1 MDLPLRVE
9 PGSSWDDKSTSG
21 SPAVGILL
29 NQRRLSCNAGRARH
43 RMVARSLLALLI
55 SAGAVSLAYAADS
68 PDRRSVIAR
77 VGETS
82 IGRDEFDQA
91 LGIAARR
98 KFYHGKTP
106 DGEMAALQREVAR
119 TMVDNVLLLK
129 EAKRLGLKPDAES
142 VKRTISEHETRY
154 KASAQWQSTREVV
167 LPKLQKQLEIDSLL
181 LLLQNKV
188 QSVAAP
194 DAAQL
199 QIFYAAN
206 LDKFTEP
213 ERSRVST
220 ILLKVEPSSP
230 RAIWDKTQA
239 EAVAMVKKL
248 RAGTNFAQLA
258 RQRSGDD
265 SATNGGDMGYLHRG
279 MLAPP
284 AQVAV
289 DKLKPDEISDP
300 VTLLQGVAIFR
311 LDERK
316 AAIQNPLGKVEV
328 RARELWRR
336 EQGDRA
342 WQELLSSLRKA
353 SPATIDES
361 SFLPLINAADVT
373 RVQPKDK

>member
-1 MDLPLRVE
+1 MHLPLRAE
-9 PGSSWDDKSTSG
+9 PGSGLDDKPTPG
-21 SPAVGILL
+21 SPAVGLL
-29 NQRRLSCNAGRARH
+29 LKKRRLGCHVGRARH
-43 RMVARSLLALLI
+43 RMVACSLLALLI
-55 SAGAVSLAYAADS
+55 LTSAVSQTFAADS
-68 PDRRSVIAR
+68 PDRSSVVAR
-77 VGETS
+77 VGDTS

-119 TMVDNVLLLK
+119 SMVDNVLLLK

-142 VKRTISEHETRY
+142 IKRTLSEYETRY
-154 KASAQWQSTREVV
+154 KASAQWQSTRAAV

-188 QSVAAP
+188 QSVGQP

-220 ILLKVEPSSP
+220 ILLKVDPSST

-239 EAVAMVKKL
+239 EAAGMVKKL
-248 RAGTNFAQLA
+248 RAGANFAQQA
-258 RQRSGDD
+258 RQRSADD
-265 SATNGGDMGYLHRG
+265 SAANGGDMGYLHRG
-279 MLAPP
+279 MLAEP
-284 AQVAV
+284 AQVVV
-289 DKLKPDEISDP
+289 DKLKPDEISDA

-316 AAIQNPLGKVEV
+316 AAIQNPLSKVEV

-342 WQELLSSLRKA
+342 WQVLLTSLRKA
-353 SPATIDES
+353 SPAIIDES
-361 SFLPLINAADVT
+361 SFLPVLNAADVT
-373 RVQPKDK
+373 RVQPKEK